1 MDLLLNEFK
10 RTHFLNEIS
19 SENFKFLNDHR
30 FNWCI
35 SISYIIKNSP
45 KNCTHNPSFEV
56 DMQFFQ
62 LYERYYFVTNIF
74 YMFKFY

>member
-30 FNWCI
+30 FN
-35 SISYIIKNSP
+35 
-45 KNCTHNPSFEV
+45 
-56 DMQFFQ
+56 
-62 LYERYYFVTNIF
+62 
-74 YMFKFY
+74 